1 MYDPAIGKVVL
12 EHWNEIVDL
21 LLKMQTGRPKVV

>member
-12 EHWNEIVDL
+12 EHWSEMVDSL
-21 LLKMQTGRPKVV
+21 LSMRTGRPKVI